1 MTGRPPATSSS
12 TCPETGVC
20 SVTLAVRAIADDFGL
35 PPDTPAKL
43 MAATTRH
50 LAQHADPADAV
61 MAAAAELGVDPAAAV
76 KLAALA
82 G

>member
-1 MTGRPPATSSS
+1 M
-12 TCPETGVC
+12 
-20 SVTLAVRAIADDFGL
+20 RAIADDFGL

-50 LAQHADPADAV
+50 LGQQANAADAV
-61 MAAAAELGVDPAAAV
+61 LAAATELGIDPAAAV